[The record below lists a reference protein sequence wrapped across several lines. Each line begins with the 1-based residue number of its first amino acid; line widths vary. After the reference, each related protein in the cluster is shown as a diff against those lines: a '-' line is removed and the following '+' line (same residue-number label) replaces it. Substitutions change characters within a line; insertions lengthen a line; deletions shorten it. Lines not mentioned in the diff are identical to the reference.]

1 MNRNA
6 KRLFSLCILLLLA
19 TGFGYTAYTKMA
31 RISGSA
37 RADLEE
43 QLTDLRG
50 HQYTA
55 GVLGEFFTEE
65 GTVTLLEDLTF
76 PPITQSRIAR
86 WNDTFPEAD
95 PAGTPLVKGGFYTVI
110 TVQAQRR
117 WYFALDGE
125 PLPDVQWSYLIS
137 YTAYDDNDINSKVRA
152 VLDPESKTLTADTP
166 SEAFLDFLSLTVA
179 ESPQL
184 NALLTHARSFVKE

>member
-1 MNRNA
+1 M
-6 KRLFSLCILLLLA
+6 
-19 TGFGYTAYTKMA
+19 
-31 RISGSA
+31 
-37 RADLEE
+37 
-43 QLTDLRG
+43 
-50 HQYTA
+50 
-55 GVLGEFFTEE
+55 
-65 GTVTLLEDLTF
+65 
-76 PPITQSRIAR
+76 
-86 WNDTFPEAD
+86 
-95 PAGTPLVKGGFYTVI
+95 
-110 TVQAQRR
+110 
-117 WYFALDGE
+117 DGE